1 MELRPSRQDIVAGV
15 SVAVVL
21 VPQSLAYAQL
31 AGMPAYRGLFAA
43 AIPPLVAAPF
53 ASSPYLQPGPTAVSA
68 LLTFGALSPLASVGS
83 TRYMELGLL
92 LALSSVSYGCSS
104 DFSAPGSSLTCCRS
118 RCSSGSCQP
127 QPS

>member
-1 MELRPSRQDIVAGV
+1 MRLRRPRVDTRDVLAGV

-68 LLTFGALSPLASVGS
+68 LLTYGALSPLAPLGS
-83 TRYMELGLL
+83 TLFKLTFGGVVSLL
-92 LALSSVSYGCSS
+92 TLKVA
-104 DFSAPGSSLTCCRS
+104 RS
-118 RCSSGSCQP
+118 NVATFWP
-127 QPS
+127 MVQPSWIENRKWMPP